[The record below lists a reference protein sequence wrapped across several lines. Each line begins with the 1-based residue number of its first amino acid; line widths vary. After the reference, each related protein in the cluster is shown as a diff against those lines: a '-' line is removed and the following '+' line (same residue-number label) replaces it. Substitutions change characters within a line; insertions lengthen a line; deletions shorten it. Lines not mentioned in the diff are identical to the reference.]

1 MKRFYILFLSALIF
15 APSLLFSWGYG
26 EVANDILKAI
36 KGITSGA
43 DYMVKIV
50 MAIAFFTFAIK
61 KVMDERTSPIFE
73 FGKMIFIM
81 VIIWQCFLR
90 APNDAQHRY
99 MIHDNVTGKDYIVSQ
114 VPLGIGLT
122 FSFMS
127 RMEDSITKNHNISSE
142 WSKNLSNSDSTA
154 YAKMVGYADS
164 FSQTQSAIQAVTSN
178 NMDNVVNAYAR
189 DLATIDNKDFN
200 TLSVAEQNTYFAKAG
215 NQISD
220 MIKNDPASISNYAS
234 QYGAGSN
241 VGENTIT
248 SPNALNKEFANVGGN
263 TLLNHNLNQ
272 EQVNSRAKDMRSN
285 SNIPN
290 AKDIKEVASGSNINK
305 EVGGKLETADKI
317 LHFGLGDK
325 KGI

>member
-1 MKRFYILFLSALIF
+1 MINGAKLTAGALNMVNSLGESSAKTWNQNFNDTYGQISQSGRNSALSEAKSIMESDNESF
-15 APSLLFSWGYG
+15 RKSFSNNLAQEISKMDNLTAQAQAKILGYAEASYGLKVAGNGASVGSRG
-26 EVANDILKAI
+26 EV
-36 KGITSGA
+36 S
-43 DYMVKIV
+43 
-50 MAIAFFTFAIK
+50 
-61 KVMDERTSPIFE
+61 
-73 FGKMIFIM
+73 
-81 VIIWQCFLR
+81 
-90 APNDAQHRY
+90 
-99 MIHDNVTGKDYIVSQ
+99 
-114 VPLGIGLT
+114 IGLGKNIT
-122 FSFMS
+122 LSDTEKAAYQEA
-127 RMEDSITKNHNISSE
+127 MEKSSVKTLAENHNISSE

-241 VGENTIT
+241 VGENTIA
-248 SPNALNKEFANVGGN
+248 SPNALNKEFTKVGGN

-272 EQVNSRAKDMRSN
+272 EQVNSRAKDMKN
-285 SNIPN
+285 STDMPN
-290 AKDIKEVASGSNINK
+290 AKDIKEVVSSSNINK
-305 EVGGKLETADKI
+305 
-317 LHFGLGDK
+317 
-325 KGI
+325 KG